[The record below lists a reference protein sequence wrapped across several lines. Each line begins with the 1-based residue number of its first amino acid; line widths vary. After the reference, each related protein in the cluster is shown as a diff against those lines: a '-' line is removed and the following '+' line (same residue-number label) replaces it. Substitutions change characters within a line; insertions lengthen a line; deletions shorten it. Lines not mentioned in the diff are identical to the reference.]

1 VRDLFATPFGCV
13 SSVASLNDWLALLV
27 VDARQA
33 SAMSDKTTLAREK
46 RDVARR
52 ARRLANTL
60 LAEDDRSRLTRFADE
75 LDREAA
81 ALEQS
86 TAVFVLK
93 PDVTSHQQTQQ
104 QQVQQQQQSAAAD
117 SDLTKEKD

>member
-1 VRDLFATPFGCV
+1 
-13 SSVASLNDWLALLV
+13 
-27 VDARQA
+27 
-33 SAMSDKTTLAREK
+33 MSDKTTLAREK